1 MAGDGGW
8 LDVCVTWKSRF
19 TLVRRVVEIEIKFFG
34 SEFVDRCAYYLTA
47 SSVKLQYLIA
57 IDEFAISLYEDQR
70 LVYFYR
76 YINNSIN
83 KKALS
88 VSIKIEYG
96 NPSS

>member
-8 LDVCVTWKSRF
+8 LDVCVIWKSRF
-19 TLVRRVVEIEIKFFG
+19 TLVRQVVEIEIKFFG

-83 KKALS
+83 KKTLL
-88 VSIKIEYG
+88 VLR
-96 NPSS
+96 

>member
-1 MAGDGGW
+1 M
-8 LDVCVTWKSRF
+8 
-19 TLVRRVVEIEIKFFG
+19 RRVVEIEIKFFG

-83 KKALS
+83 KKTLL
-88 VSIKIEYG
+88 VLR
-96 NPSS
+96 